1 MKKKTSLLRLF
12 KRLMVH
18 RGLVAIALL
27 LTVAQVGL
35 SVYLP
40 ILIGHAVNQVVAI
53 NEVNFDILKLI
64 LIQMAVVIG
73 LNGLVQLLN
82 PIIYQHLIYK
92 MIEVLRNEVMEKMQ
106 RVPLNY
112 IDTQSTGAV
121 VSRITT
127 DTDQLASGL
136 LMVFNQFFIGV
147 LSIVITIVTMAKL
160 DLTMMLIVILLTPIS
175 MVIAHFVASRSY
187 DLYTKQT
194 QERSLHSELIEETIQ
209 QSELVRLF
217 NQQDNKSEEF
227 NEINATYSDYSKQA
241 IFISSTINPATR
253 YVNATIYALVT
264 LVGAMRIMSGSLS
277 VGELTTFLNY
287 ANQYMKPFNDISNVL
302 AELQSA
308 LASADR
314 IFELIDLNDEIETGA
329 LESSSNTIE
338 GQVTFDNVSFSYV
351 KEKELIRNLSLHVQK
366 GQTVAIVG
374 PTGAGKSTL
383 INLLMRFYDV
393 DSGAIFIDDVNMN
406 DYTRRFVREQFGM
419 VLQETWLKTGTIAE
433 NIGYGFVNASREQI
447 EQAAKRAHAHRFIEM
462 LPEGYDTQLTDNG
475 SNLSMGQ
482 RQLLSIARLFVELP
496 EMLILDEATSS
507 IDTRTEV
514 LIQRAFDTLMVGRTT
529 FIIAHRL
536 STIQNADIILVMNE
550 GQIIEQGNHA
560 QLMSQEGFYY
570 QMQLAGSG
578 QANEK

>member
-447 EQAAKRAHAHRFIEM
+447 EQAAKRAHTHRFIEM